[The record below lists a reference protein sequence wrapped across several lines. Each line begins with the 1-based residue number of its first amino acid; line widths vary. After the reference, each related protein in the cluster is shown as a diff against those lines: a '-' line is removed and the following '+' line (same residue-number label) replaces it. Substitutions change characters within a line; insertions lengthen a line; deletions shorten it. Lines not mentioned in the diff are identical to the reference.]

1 VCLRTAVHHHSW
13 RKAKQKKVDAVGD
26 RQRIAMVVQ
35 IPNYTEL
42 ATSGGVVRP
51 KKRERLEPEMSV
63 SIRWIYPLLSK

>member
-13 RKAKQKKVDAVGD
+13 RKAKQKTVDAVGD

-51 KKRERLEPEMSV
+51 KKKREAGARDV
-63 SIRWIYPLLSK
+63 SLDTMDIPVVE